1 MRKVF
6 IYIVISLLLFIPAA
20 YSGFWYFSA
29 CKTKNLLAET
39 ILYINDEK
47 LDISHDFSGF
57 PSDLIF
63 HVTNPKFSSEGL
75 TISSEALVIKNRL
88 FDKSVYIYM
97 PSNEI
102 NITVHGNK
110 TKNIKCHTNNNNHFV
125 VKLNNLPSLLR
136 FDKNGTVIDYIE
148 TLRYADNGLRCDI
161 ASDSENQQSI
171 ITEVNGK
178 SNYIQIDL
186 NKELNENV
194 KLGFDFYTYRYENTA
209 IPESYLN
216 IDIKFDY
223 EFVNHISAS
232 RINLNIEKFLI
243 QSNNFSLTADG
254 GINNYNLITSSFKD
268 KINVDVSNY
277 KELIPLL
284 TGEKNY
290 SKASDVF
297 KNLISSLSEKTTD
310 DSIQFS
316 IRYDDNVGSSFIG
329 KLSTTDFM
337 NQLSKV
343 IELTKNESGS

>member
-1 MRKVF
+1 
-6 IYIVISLLLFIPAA
+6 
-20 YSGFWYFSA
+20 
-29 CKTKNLLAET
+29 
-39 ILYINDEK
+39 
-47 LDISHDFSGF
+47 
-57 PSDLIF
+57 
-63 HVTNPKFSSEGL
+63 
-75 TISSEALVIKNRL
+75 LVIKNRL
-88 FDKSVYIYM
+88 FDKSVYIYI
-97 PSNEI
+97 PNNEI

-125 VKLNNLPSLLR
+125 VKLNDLPSLLR
-136 FDKNGTVIDYIE
+136 FDRNGTVIDYIE
-148 TLRYADNGLRCDI
+148 TLRYADHGLRCDI
-161 ASDSENQQSI
+161 ASDSEDQQSI

-186 NKELNENV
+186 NKELNGNV

-223 EFVNHISAS
+223 EFVTHISAS

-268 KINVDVSNY
+268 KINVVMSNY

-284 TGEKNY
+284 TGEKNH

-297 KNLISSLSEKTTD
+297 QNLISSLSEKTTD

-316 IRYDDNVGSSFIG
+316 IKYDNDVGSSFIG